1 MALQSRGR
9 LSLHQMGNL
18 ADMEEV
24 VQIYH
29 LGLSILIGVDV
40 FELCLCFL
48 GDGLSGRDDSA
59 GKMQAFDDTG

>member
-1 MALQSRGR
+1 
-9 LSLHQMGNL
+9 
-18 ADMEEV
+18 MEEV